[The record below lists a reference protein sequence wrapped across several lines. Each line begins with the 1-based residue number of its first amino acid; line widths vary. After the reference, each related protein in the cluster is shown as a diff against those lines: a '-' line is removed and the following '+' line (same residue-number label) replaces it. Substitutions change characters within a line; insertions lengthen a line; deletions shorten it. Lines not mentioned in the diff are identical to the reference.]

1 MSQQKE
7 QNQATSAETTSAVTT
22 SAETTSAGTT
32 SAKAT
37 SAKAKKPTLVS
48 RNCCVCNDVF
58 KVDPNSDS
66 MDRNFCSGDC
76 YARR

>member
-1 MSQQKE
+1 MSQQE
-7 QNQATSAETTSAVTT
+7 QQTQEKNEKATSAGA
-22 SAETTSAGTT
+22 TSAGTT

-58 KVDPNSDS
+58 KVDRNSDS
-66 MDRNFCSGDC
+66 MDGNFCSGDC

>member
-1 MSQQKE
+1 MSQKEEE
-7 QNQATSAETTSAVTT
+7 QNQATSAGTTSAG
-22 SAETTSAGTT
+22 TTSAGTT

-48 RNCCVCNDVF
+48 RNCCVCNNVF
-58 KVDPNSDS
+58 MVDPNSDS